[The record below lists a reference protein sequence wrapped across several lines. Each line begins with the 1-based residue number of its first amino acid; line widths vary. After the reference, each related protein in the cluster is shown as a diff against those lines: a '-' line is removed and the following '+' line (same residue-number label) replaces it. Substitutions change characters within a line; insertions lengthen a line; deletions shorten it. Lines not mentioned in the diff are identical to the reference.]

1 VRGISLRGQWDV
13 LATISLGGM
22 LGSLARYGLATA
34 FPHGPAGFPWATF
47 LTNVLGCML
56 IGVLMVLVTDVW
68 PGRRLL
74 RPFLGVGVLGGF
86 TTFSTYGVDVWQL
99 LDADT
104 VATAFA
110 YLAATLIGALL
121 AVYAG
126 TIGTRWL
133 LSKRRRR

>member
-1 VRGISLRGQWDV
+1 MRGINLRGHWDV
-13 LATISLGGM
+13 LATISLGGI

-34 FPHGPAGFPWATF
+34 FPHNSAGFPWATF
-47 LTNVLGCML
+47 VTNVVGCLL
-56 IGVLMVLVTDVW
+56 IGVLMVLVADVW

-74 RPFLGVGVLGGF
+74 RPFVGVGVLGGF
-86 TTFSTYGVDVWQL
+86 TTFSTYAVDVWQL
-99 LDADT
+99 LDAGAM
-104 VATAFA
+104 ATAFA
-110 YLAATLIGALL
+110 YLAATLIAALL